1 MTSNTISD
9 SVEDFLIN
17 QDNRIWF
24 YADIDSETCLHLN
37 ATLHKLDKEIA
48 HIANPVIHLHIN
60 SFGGS
65 VIAALATIDTMR
77 MLKSKVHT
85 YIDGGAASAATL
97 ISSVGHRRFIG
108 KYSSMLIHQIR
119 SESVGKLE
127 EMEDEIKNTRQF
139 MELIKNIYK
148 KHTKIPAKKLDEL
161 LKSDLW
167 MDSAQCLE
175 YGLVDEIL

>member
-1 MTSNTISD
+1 MSD
-9 SVEDFLIN
+9 FVKEFLVH

-24 YADIDSETCLHLN
+24 YADIDIETCLHLN
-37 ATLHKLDKEIA
+37 ATLRKIDKELA
-48 HIANPVIHLHIN
+48 HISEPVIHLHIN

-65 VIAALATIDTMR
+65 VIAALATIDTIR
-77 MLKSKVHT
+77 TLKSKVYT
-85 YIDGGAASAATL
+85 YVDGGAASAATL
-97 ISSVGHRRFIG
+97 ISSVAHRRFIG

-119 SESVGKLE
+119 SESGGKLE

-167 MDSAQCLE
+167 MDSTQCLE

>member
-1 MTSNTISD
+1 MTSNTMSD
-9 SVEDFLIN
+9 FVKEFLLQ

-24 YADIDSETCLHLN
+24 YADIDTETCLHLN
-37 ATLHKLDKEIA
+37 ATLRKIDKEIA
-48 HIANPVIHLHIN
+48 HLADPVIHLHIS

-65 VIAALATIDTMR
+65 VIAALATIDTIR
-77 MLKSKVHT
+77 TLKSKVYT
-85 YIDGGAASAATL
+85 YVDGGAASAATL
-97 ISSVGHRRFIG
+97 ISCIASRRFIG

-119 SESVGKLE
+119 SESGGKLE

-148 KHTKIPAKKLDEL
+148 KHTKLSVKKMEEL

-167 MDSAQCLE
+167 IDSALCLE
-175 YGLVDEIL
+175 YGLVDEVL